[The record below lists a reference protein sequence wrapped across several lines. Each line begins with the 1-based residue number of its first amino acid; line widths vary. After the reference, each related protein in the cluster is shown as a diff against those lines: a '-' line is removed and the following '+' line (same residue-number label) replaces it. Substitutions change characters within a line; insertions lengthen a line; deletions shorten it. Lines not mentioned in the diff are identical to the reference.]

1 MRNIIYRRFI
11 QTTTGEYID
20 VESLMEFG
28 VASQLER
35 AIIWCQDKL
44 GNRHYIDIIDQEW
57 VKEYPDYVHS
67 NKIGSGLYKEIAEFE
82 LKRIMHDI
90 LNIDIV

>member
-1 MRNIIYRRFI
+1 MGNIYRRFI
-11 QTTTGEYID
+11 QTSTGEYID
-20 VESLMEFG
+20 IEFLIEFG
-28 VASQLER
+28 VISQSER
-35 AIIWCQDKL
+35 AIIWCMDKL

-57 VKEYPDYVHS
+57 INEYPDYKHS
-67 NKIGSGLYKEIAEFE
+67 NKIGSGLYKETAEFE